1 MKQQPLFINSNQN
14 QGRRRDYWGILKI
27 NEIIEKFFKKNKKLK
42 IGALPLWPESLGL
55 VLFYVASQSHAK
67 ACFGVNI

>member
-1 MKQQPLFINSNQN
+1 MIIGEFS
-14 QGRRRDYWGILKI
+14 KI
-27 NEIIEKFFKKNKKLK
+27 NEIIEKFKKKNFK